1 MEASV
6 MARFHAHPQ
15 PLFSSSPALRARSSP
30 PLSISNSRPSTLALG
45 LDIKNR
51 FVTRCSV
58 DGAVKVE
65 PKVPVEK
72 SWFLSCHFAP
82 RSMIYG
88 SFFLF
93 FSLLKDLSFTGYFE
107 GFPPFPTVM
116 DINQIRNILPHR
128 FPFLLVDRVI
138 EYTPGVTAVGIKN
151 VTINDNFFPGHF
163 PERPIMPGVLMVEV
177 TT

>member
-30 PLSISNSRPSTLALG
+30 PLSISNSRPSTMALG

-72 SWFLSCHFAP
+72 SWFLSC
-82 RSMIYG
+82 
-88 SFFLF
+88 
-93 FSLLKDLSFTGYFE
+93 
-107 GFPPFPTVM
+107 FPPFPTVM

-128 FPFLLVDRVI
+128 
-138 EYTPGVTAVGIKN
+138 
-151 VTINDNFFPGHF
+151 
-163 PERPIMPGVLMVEV
+163 
-177 TT
+177 

>member
-1 MEASV
+1 MELSHSGRHALRIAHLIRQFQPRDPSHLVSSAPPRFSFLLDSTGSLSCSPMEASV
-6 MARFHAHPQ
+6 MARFHAHSQ
-15 PLFSSSPALRARSSP
+15 PLFSSSPALSARSAPS
-30 PLSISNSRPSTLALG
+30 LSISNPRPSTLALG

-65 PKVPVEK
+65 AEVPVEK
-72 SWFLSCHFAP
+72 SWFLSCYFAS
-82 RSMIYG
+82 RSVIYG

-93 FSLLKDLSFTGYFE
+93 SLLKDLIFIGYFE

-128 FPFLLVDRVI
+128 
-138 EYTPGVTAVGIKN
+138 
-151 VTINDNFFPGHF
+151 
-163 PERPIMPGVLMVEV
+163 
-177 TT
+177 